1 MFDKLLEALR
11 GSNAMMK
18 SVMRHVLGYD
28 NNSYTGYGELHGV
41 MFVEHIRN
49 ESNAHQ
55 GCIV

>member
-1 MFDKLLEALR
+1 MV
-11 GSNAMMK
+11 K

-28 NNSYTGYGELHGV
+28 NNPYTGYGELHGV